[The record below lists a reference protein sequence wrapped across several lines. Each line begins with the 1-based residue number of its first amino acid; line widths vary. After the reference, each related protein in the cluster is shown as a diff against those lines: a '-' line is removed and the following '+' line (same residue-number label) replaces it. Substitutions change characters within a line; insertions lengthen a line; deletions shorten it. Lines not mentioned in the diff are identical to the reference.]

1 MSERDD
7 AARDTD
13 ADAGADLDAAP
24 VRRRWVRW
32 VWPATTFVLIAAF
45 MFAAMFVRDM
55 GPRPAPVAAAPEP
68 AQHLNTR
75 AWRTIAADP
84 EAHAHERV
92 VLWGQVTAFD
102 PAGDPSTFR
111 ANVDAARHRPSGG
124 TVNYPTAVVLRGDP
138 SALRALALGYI
149 FTADVT
155 IEGAVPAAAPG
166 AAPVAATAPGAAVL
180 PRLTVTRLTVTDR
193 TVG

>member
-13 ADAGADLDAAP
+13 AEVDAVR

-45 MFAAMFVRDM
+45 MFAAMFVRDLA
-55 GPRPAPVAAAPEP
+55 PRPAQPAAAPEP
-68 AQHLNTR
+68 ARHLDTR

-84 EAHAHERV
+84 EAHTDERV

-102 PAGDPSTFR
+102 PAGDPSTFH
-111 ANVDAARHRPSGG
+111 ANVDAARHRPNGG
-124 TVNYPTAVVLRGDP
+124 AVSYPTPVVLHGDP
-138 SALRALALGYI
+138 SALRPLVPGYI

-155 IEGAVPAAAPG
+155 VEGAAPAGAPG
-166 AAPVAATAPGAAVL
+166 AAPSVAAAPGTAVT